1 MSSRA
6 PAARAAGHLDMKDDR
21 TRANM
26 RTALILL
33 SIALVFFLGVM
44 AKYWLI
50 RT

>member
-1 MSSRA
+1 MTA
-6 PAARAAGHLDMKDDR
+6 PEERRRRNL
-21 TRANM
+21 

-50 RT
+50 GK